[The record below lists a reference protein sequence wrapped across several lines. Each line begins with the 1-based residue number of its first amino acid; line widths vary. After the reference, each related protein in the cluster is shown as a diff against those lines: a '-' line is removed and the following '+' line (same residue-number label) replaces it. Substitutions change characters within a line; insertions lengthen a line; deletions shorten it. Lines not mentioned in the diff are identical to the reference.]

1 MDAPRSQKLHSQ
13 RPTPSDIRAIRQVS
27 ERSCRRLGNTH
38 AAGISDFD
46 FDFDFDWRL
55 ETGDWR
61 LETGDW
67 RLETGDWR
75 LETTL
80 SHIPRMPERI
90 TPRLRIHAQTV
101 GPLFHLD
108 PREQLAVRRVERVR

>member
-13 RPTPSDIRAIRQVS
+13 HPTPSDIRAIRQVS

-46 FDFDFDWRL
+46 FDFDFDS
-55 ETGDWR
+55 
-61 LETGDW
+61 DW

-101 GPLFHLD
+101 RPLAHLD
-108 PREQLAVRRVERVR
+108 PREQLAVRRVERVHLGVVPA

>member
-13 RPTPSDIRAIRQVS
+13 HPTPSDIRAIRQVS

-46 FDFDFDWRL
+46 FDFDFDS
-55 ETGDWR
+55 DWR

-67 RLETGDWR
+67 RLETGDYAISYSPYAR
-75 LETTL
+75 ANN
-80 SHIPRMPERI
+80 
-90 TPRLRIHAQTV
+90 AQVADTRTDRAAP
-101 GPLFHLD
+101 GP
-108 PREQLAVRRVERVR
+108 P